1 RPARAVRSSAR
12 GGRGGQAARAT
23 VLRYTLAIAA
33 LVLAGCA
40 PSQVPSTAPAAP
52 AEAPKPSAPKRVVG
66 AILGDPFALNYQIS
80 SAGAFTPPG
89 SEALEEL
96 VSVGLTT
103 VDNQGALV
111 RRLADTVP
119 TTDNG
124 LWKIFPDG
132 SMETTWKIRSNAQWH
147 DGTPFTSADMLFTAE
162 VVQDLEVGVFRNR
175 AYDAIDSVTAP
186 DPSTVTIKW
195 KRPYIAA
202 D

>member
-1 RPARAVRSSAR
+1 MKRPHRRAGACPPPPRPARAVRSSAR

-40 PSQVPSTAPAAP
+40 QS
-52 AEAPKPSAPKRVVG
+52 
-66 AILGDPFALNYQIS
+66 
-80 SAGAFTPPG
+80 
-89 SEALEEL
+89 
-96 VSVGLTT
+96 
-103 VDNQGALV
+103 
-111 RRLADTVP
+111 
-119 TTDNG
+119 
-124 LWKIFPDG
+124 
-132 SMETTWKIRSNAQWH
+132 H

-162 VVQDLEVGVFRNR
+162 VVQDREVGVFRNR

-202 D
+202 DTMFSPNLGMPMPKHLLEKAYATDKAGMSDLLFWSDEFVGTGPFKLQSWERGTHMILVAND